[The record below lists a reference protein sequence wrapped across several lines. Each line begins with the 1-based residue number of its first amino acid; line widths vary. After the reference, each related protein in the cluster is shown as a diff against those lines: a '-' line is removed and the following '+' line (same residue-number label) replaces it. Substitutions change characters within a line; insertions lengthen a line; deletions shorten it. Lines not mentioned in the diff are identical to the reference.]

1 MCKSREAGLGQVVGK
16 ESIQYGEWLP
26 GWGRGGQD
34 VRLEGQTGLSMRT
47 AVLTNLDGNLKAT
60 GSP

>member
-1 MCKSREAGLGQVVGK
+1 MGQVVGK